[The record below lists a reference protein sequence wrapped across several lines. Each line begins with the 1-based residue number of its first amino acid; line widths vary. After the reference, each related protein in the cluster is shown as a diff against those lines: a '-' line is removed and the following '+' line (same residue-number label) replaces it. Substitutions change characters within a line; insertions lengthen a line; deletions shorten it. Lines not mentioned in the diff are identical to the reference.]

1 MSRRPLGVGLLGVGW
16 MGQLHTRAYRRL
28 PEHFPE
34 LDADIRLVAAAD
46 PSPARRE
53 LATGRLGYARSTA
66 DWREVLASPEVDV
79 VSITAPN
86 FLHRDMGVAAAAAG
100 KPFWA
105 EKPLGRDAAETGE
118 VAVAAAAAGVVTTV
132 GFNYRYV
139 PVVEHA
145 RALVAGGALGVPT
158 GYRGWFLNDYASSP
172 AGVLSW
178 RFRRALGGSGALGDL
193 MSHVVD
199 LAHFLV
205 GPVAEVV
212 ATTDL
217 LIPER
222 PLPESEDAGH
232 FAVGGAGPSA
242 PVENE
247 DAARALVRF
256 ASGLGGALEVGRAVV
271 GPHCSLGFEL
281 YGTEGSLR
289 WDFERMNEL
298 QRYVA
303 GGVGGDVG
311 YQRVLARPGHGEY
324 HRFQPGPAISMSY
337 DDLKVVEASRFV
349 RSVLEGTPGSG
360 GVLDALAAARVVA
373 AMEASAGSRAWA
385 AVERGAVERGAA
397 GREGV
402 G

>member
-1 MSRRPLGVGLLGVGW
+1 MSRRSIGVGLLGVGW
-16 MGQLHTRAYRRL
+16 MGRLHTRSYRRL
-28 PEHFPE
+28 VEHFPE

-46 PSPARRE
+46 PSAARRG
-53 LATGRLGYARSTA
+53 LATTELGYASATE
-66 DWREVLASPEVDV
+66 DWREVVANPEVDV

-86 FLHRDMGVAAAAAG
+86 YLHRDMGVATARSG
-100 KPFWA
+100 KPFWG
-105 EKPLGRDAAETGE
+105 EKPLGRDAAETE
-118 VAVAAAAAGVVTTV
+118 EIARAVAEAGVVTTV

-139 PVVEHA
+139 PLVEHV
-145 RALVAGGALGVPT
+145 RALVASGGLGVPT

-199 LAHFLV
+199 LAQLLL

-222 PLPESEDAGH
+222 PLPASEDAGH
-232 FAVGGAGPSA
+232 FAVGGGPSA

-256 ASGLGGALEVGRAVV
+256 ASGLGGYLEVGRTVV

-281 YGTEGSLR
+281 YGTEGSVR

-298 QRYVA
+298 DRYVA
-303 GGVGGDVG
+303 GGAGGDVG
-311 YQRVLARPGHGEY
+311 FQRVLARPGHGAY

-349 RSVLEGTPGSG
+349 ASVLEGRPASG
-360 GVLDALAAARVVA
+360 GVRDALAAARVIA
-373 AMEASAGSRAWA
+373 AIEASASSRAWA
-385 AVERGAVERGAA
+385 AVEASA
-397 GREGV
+397 GP
-402 G
+402 